1 MKGQEWKGQ
10 DPSPLRYLL
19 VSATTQAGS
28 RCVSSSARHP
38 RAQAVVTPT
47 VGFVQRGDDVLLLR
61 EPSALIISMVQTRN
75 SPRWL
80 EGAGAECTS
89 NRGISQGLQYSPLAM
104 SLRLSQST
112 AAPSTP
118 AHRSHAVPRDLL
130 LFLSFFFLF
139 SFFFLSF

>member
-75 SPRWL
+75 SPHWL
-80 EGAGAECTS
+80 EGAGAECTPIEAS
-89 NRGISQGLQYSPLAM
+89 PKVSSTHPLPCPCVSRRARQLHPPLPTGAMRCQGTSC
-104 SLRLSQST
+104 
-112 AAPSTP
+112 
-118 AHRSHAVPRDLL
+118 
-130 LFLSFFFLF
+130 FFFPF
-139 SFFFLSF
+139 SFCSLFFF